1 LADTE
6 KTELVEPTELEV
18 EPDVNAGLD
27 KALETYRKLIDRKDL
42 VEPLTDKE
50 QDSLEKR
57 IKEIEEREV
66 VEKIEEHEAVEIPCE
81 KNKIT
86 IGPPTLR
93 LDKALETYRKLIDRK
108 DLVEPLT
115 DKEQD
120 SLEKRIKEIEER
132 EVVEKIEEHEAV
144 EIPCEKNKITIGPP
158 TLTRFEKA
166 RIMGARALQL
176 SLGAPPFIPIPKTA
190 RISLDISMEELEQRV
205 IPITIRRV
213 LPNGDYQNIPIDY
226 FEK

>member
-1 LADTE
+1 MADAE
-6 KTELVEPTELEV
+6 KTELLEAPELQE

-42 VEPLTDKE
+42 EEPLTEKE

-66 VEKIEEHEAVEIPCE
+66 VEKIEEHEAI
-81 KNKIT
+81 
-86 IGPPTLR
+86 
-93 LDKALETYRKLIDRK
+93 
-108 DLVEPLT
+108 
-115 DKEQD
+115 
-120 SLEKRIKEIEER
+120 
-132 EVVEKIEEHEAV
+132 

-176 SLGAPPFIPIPKTA
+176 SQGAPPFIPIPKTA